1 LAQVEQAVQPTTP
14 QAQLEQ
20 PDLIQF
26 LQLSLQQ
33 KAGAAGEIEP
43 HRRLG
48 DLAAAGALK

>member
-1 LAQVEQAVQPTTP
+1 LAAAEQVLPLQLPQEYPEQQVR
-14 QAQLEQ
+14 
-20 PDLIQF
+20 IQF

-48 DLAAAGALK
+48 DRAAAGALK